1 MVSPTPTSTASSSVA
16 PPPGSVRRY
25 SMAARRLSRLH
36 VLCLKKKTVIFLP
49 LGYLSPQLTPLT
61 HSLFLYSS
69 LLSHTLGAPG
79 AVRRFLFSF
88 HAISNE
94 PLSVF
99 HHLAIFV
106 PGSGAARPYDNI
118 WGRIKNSE
126 RAKPLVSA
134 RAIFILL
141 LRRNIIYLFC
151 CFKSQQRRCNNHD
164 NALPARAPICAA
176 SRGKTLI

>member
-1 MVSPTPTSTASSSVA
+1 
-16 PPPGSVRRY
+16 
-25 SMAARRLSRLH
+25 
-36 VLCLKKKTVIFLP
+36 
-49 LGYLSPQLTPLT
+49 
-61 HSLFLYSS
+61 
-69 LLSHTLGAPG
+69 LGAPG

-106 PGSGAARPYDNI
+106 PSSGARPYDNII

-151 CFKSQQRRCNNHD
+151 CFKSQQRRCNNRD
-164 NALPARAPICAA
+164 NALPARLSALQA
-176 SRGKTLI
+176 GEKL

>member
-1 MVSPTPTSTASSSVA
+1 
-16 PPPGSVRRY
+16 
-25 SMAARRLSRLH
+25 
-36 VLCLKKKTVIFLP
+36 
-49 LGYLSPQLTPLT
+49 
-61 HSLFLYSS
+61 
-69 LLSHTLGAPG
+69 
-79 AVRRFLFSF
+79 VRRFLFSF

-106 PGSGAARPYDNI
+106 PSSGARPYDNI
-118 WGRIKNSE
+118 IWGRADKNSE

-151 CFKSQQRRCNNHD
+151 CFKSQQRRCNNRD
-164 NALPARAPICAA
+164 NALPARLYLHCKP
-176 SRGKTLI
+176 GKNFNLTDCCTLFLF